1 MRIGVY
7 GCAYL
12 GNVVASCL
20 SDFGLPVT
28 CFDDDAERVTTV
40 ANGALPFY
48 ERNLDEVVRRNVRAG
63 RLVYSTDV
71 AQVAA
76 RSQIVYLAFDTCEG
90 LEECGLKTARLMTR
104 GSVLVLATPVPV
116 GTARKI
122 EARLLAENLKVTVVS
137 HPIFLTDGCAV
148 EDFNWPD
155 RILLGTNSSDAV
167 ALLKQIYRPLVMRS
181 VPVIVTNHETA
192 ELAREASTAV
202 LATKISFIN
211 ELASLCERVN
221 ADAVDLALALGLDK
235 RIAPRCLQP
244 GAGFGG
250 AFAEADMNSLA
261 ELAGERGV
269 SLKILDAAREVNR
282 ELSDRIAHKIDQALQ
297 SLPGKD
303 LGILGL
309 AFKPNTNSAA
319 ASSSILLAHNLLSRG
334 AQVRAYD
341 PVAMVQARKYLDE
354 RVRYCDSAYAA
365 AQGADALVVSTG
377 WPEFRALD
385 FDKIKRLLKRPLIV
399 DTKNLLDSAR
409 LRSMGFHYV
418 GVGRG

>member
-122 EARLLAENLKVTVVS
+122 EARLLAENLK
-137 HPIFLTDGCAV
+137 
-148 EDFNWPD
+148 
-155 RILLGTNSSDAV
+155 
-167 ALLKQIYRPLVMRS
+167 
-181 VPVIVTNHETA
+181 
-192 ELAREASTAV
+192 
-202 LATKISFIN
+202 
-211 ELASLCERVN
+211 
-221 ADAVDLALALGLDK
+221 
-235 RIAPRCLQP
+235 
-244 GAGFGG
+244 
-250 AFAEADMNSLA
+250 
-261 ELAGERGV
+261 
-269 SLKILDAAREVNR
+269 
-282 ELSDRIAHKIDQALQ
+282 
-297 SLPGKD
+297 
-303 LGILGL
+303 
-309 AFKPNTNSAA
+309 
-319 ASSSILLAHNLLSRG
+319 
-334 AQVRAYD
+334 
-341 PVAMVQARKYLDE
+341 
-354 RVRYCDSAYAA
+354 
-365 AQGADALVVSTG
+365 
-377 WPEFRALD
+377 
-385 FDKIKRLLKRPLIV
+385 
-399 DTKNLLDSAR
+399 
-409 LRSMGFHYV
+409 
-418 GVGRG
+418 